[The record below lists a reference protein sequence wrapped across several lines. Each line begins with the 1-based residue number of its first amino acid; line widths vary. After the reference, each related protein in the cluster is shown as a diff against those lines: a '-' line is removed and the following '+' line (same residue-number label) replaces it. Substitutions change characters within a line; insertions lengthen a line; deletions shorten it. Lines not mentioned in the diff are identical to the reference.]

1 MMSYDSPMMHASLP
15 RRREGSTTSLL
26 LYLFGDYW
34 LERSQAFP
42 SAALVAL
49 LADFDVNEAAAR
61 AALSRMVKHGLLESS
76 RAGRNTSHRLTPRTV
91 GVLRSGLAR
100 MGEFG
105 REDRPWDGIW
115 SVVVFAGPEGD
126 RVLREAIRARM
137 RWLGYAPLEDAVW
150 VSPRARPG
158 VAVEELQRLG
168 VQGVTAL
175 TATVP
180 ALGAGSRRP
189 QEAWDLESLSAAYLA
204 FIEDAERLARE
215 LDAAVITPAQAL
227 VLRTRFADSWIE
239 LASSDPDL
247 PRELLPADWPRTRA
261 RAAFVGAHEALGALA
276 IGRVT
281 AVLAEHDP
289 ELADLVV
296 HRSFV
301 A

>member
-1 MMSYDSPMMHASLP
+1 MTSFNPARAMSSLP
-15 RRREGSTTSLL
+15 RRRDGSTTSLL
-26 LYLFGDYW
+26 LHLFGDYW
-34 LERSQAFP
+34 LERSQPFP

-49 LADFDVNEAAAR
+49 LGDFEVNEAAAR

-76 RAGRNTSHRLTPRTV
+76 RVGRNTAYRLTPRTV
-91 GVLRSGLAR
+91 GVLRSGMAR

-115 SVVVFAGPEGD
+115 SVIVLSAPEGN
-126 RVLREAIRARM
+126 RALREAIRARL

-158 VAVEELQRLG
+158 VAVDELERLG
-168 VQGVTAL
+168 VHSVTAL

-180 ALGAGSRRP
+180 ALGAGARRP
-189 QEAWDLESLSAAYLA
+189 QEAWDLDSLSAAYLA
-204 FIEDAERLARE
+204 FIDDTQRLAAE
-215 LDAAVITPAQAL
+215 LAAEVVTPAEAL
-227 VLRTRFADSWIE
+227 VLRTRFADAWIE

-247 PRELLPADWPRTRA
+247 PRELLPADWPRVRA
-261 RAAFVGAHEALGALA
+261 RAAFVEAHETLGALA
-276 IGRVT
+276 IERVT
-281 AVLAEHDP
+281 QVVADFDP

>member
-1 MMSYDSPMMHASLP
+1 MMSFDSPMSTGSLP

-26 LYLFGDYW
+26 LHLFGDYW

-49 LADFDVNEAAAR
+49 LADFEVNEAAAR

-76 RAGRNTSHRLTPRTV
+76 RTGRNTSHRLTARTV

-115 SVVVFAGPEGD
+115 SVVVFAAPEGD

-137 RWLGYAPLEDAVW
+137 RWLGYAPLEDSTW

-158 VAVEELQRLG
+158 VAVEELARVG

-180 ALGAGSRRP
+180 AVGAGSRPP
-189 QEAWDLESLSAAYLA
+189 QEAWDLDSLSGAYLA
-204 FIEDAERLARE
+204 FIDDAEQLVRSLAA
-215 LDAAVITPAQAL
+215 DHVTSAQAL
-227 VLRTRFADSWIE
+227 VLRTRIADQWIE
-239 LASSDPDL
+239 LARSDPDL
-247 PRELLPADWPRTRA
+247 PRELLPSDWPRVRA

-276 IGRVT
+276 IERVT
-281 AVLAEHDP
+281 AVLAEYDP